1 MNLEL
6 IPDEVLLNIF
16 QYVHDFD
23 LLRAFSNLSYRFNFL
38 LHNQY
43 RTYCFNF
50 NYLSKRTFDMICQQH
65 LTFIADRTITVTL
78 SNSEKTPEQINLF
91 VKYIPS
97 FAKFSHLRSLSF
109 DSIRSYEILTK
120 IIDECH
126 HLCNLT
132 HCTFD
137 FGRLRYL
144 DIDTGF
150 TLLNGYEWKAIIKQ
164 EVGELIDSYQTSF
177 WTIEH
182 QQFIRCFTRGT
193 TIHLHTAS
201 SIFDYNYYR
210 PFDPDSFKSTYRH
223 KDLQRYYSTITH
235 VYNQTCFDSMIP
247 FHTRLLNI
255 EYLNIEIPINDRF
268 WSIVP
273 NLNQLKFLTVSSYVG
288 RFQEQLQALFDLAL
302 NLRCISVYQDEPL
315 FQ

>member
-65 LTFIADRTITVTL
+65 LTFIADRTITLTL
-78 SNSEKTPEQINLF
+78 S
-91 VKYIPS
+91 
-97 FAKFSHLRSLSF
+97 
-109 DSIRSYEILTK
+109 D
-120 IIDECH
+120 
-126 HLCNLT
+126 
-132 HCTFD
+132 D